1 MTRSSF
7 ICTATLFAIE
17 NVVYLALVSGIYS
30 SYSKRTMR
38 RYDLLQFRPYQLY
51 DRTFINSYPTANGQE
66 FYKLINKLTITF
78 NVLILVTFIML
89 LLINAAA
96 V

>member
-1 MTRSSF
+1 M
-7 ICTATLFAIE
+7 FAIE

-30 SYSKRTMR
+30 RYSKKTMKR
-38 RYDLLQFRPYQLY
+38 FDLLQFRPYQLY
-51 DRTFINSYPTANGQE
+51 DRAFISSYPTAKGQE
-66 FYKLINKLTITF
+66 FYKLINKLTVTF
-78 NVLILVTFIML
+78 NILILLTFIML